1 MDGDT
6 IQLIGQGLFVV
17 LTSILAF
24 IGSTYQA
31 KKSAI
36 TRVADANTDNLK
48 RWEESV
54 AKIALL
60 TDELYEVKE
69 QAKKDRELYIEERG
83 GLKRELELV
92 REELKKVRKE
102 RDDYFEKWTSE
113 RLETRTQIIT
123 LEKQVE
129 QLQNKVDQLEKDL
142 ARTQKEKDELQRELN
157 KKIAEA
163 VAEATI
169 ELNKKIAELEK
180 QIEEKDKLI
189 AEYRS
194 KIGEA

>member
-17 LTSILAF
+17 FTSILAF

-31 KKSAI
+31 KKSAA
-36 TRVADANTDNLK
+36 TRVENANADAVK
-48 RWEESV
+48 RWEDSV

-60 TDELYEVKE
+60 TDQLNEVKTRAE
-69 QAKKDRELYIEERG
+69 KDRETYIEERG

-113 RLETRTQIIT
+113 RLETRTQIIA

-129 QLQNKVDQLEKDL
+129 QLQSKVSQLEKDL
-142 ARTQKEKDELQRELN
+142 AKTQREKDELQRELN
-157 KKIAEA
+157 KKVAEA
-163 VAEATI
+163 VTAATL
-169 ELNKKIAELEK
+169 ELNRKISELEK

-189 AEYRS
+189 AEYR
-194 KIGEA
+194 KKLGET